1 MNITEILNPTQ
12 KELPLGMGLRCIL
25 FQLIQPVP
33 RDSLGWRVGDREV
46 SWWGGGQAVNLS
58 FKRELSLLSLFSI
71 LCP

>member
-1 MNITEILNPTQ
+1 MNITEILNPAQ

-46 SWWGGGQAVNLS
+46 SWGRGGS
-58 FKRELSLLSLFSI
+58 ELKF
-71 LCP
+71 

>member
-46 SWWGGGQAVNLS
+46 SWRGGGGGS
-58 FKRELSLLSLFSI
+58 ELKF
-71 LCP
+71 